1 LITVPVIASQIRAV
15 LSHDVVTM
23 RDPSEGTT
31 HKALVLTQHRDF
43 LRRRGV
49 LDARGVA

>member
-1 LITVPVIASQIRAV
+1 